1 MEKVVLLTG
10 AAGGIGKATG
20 KALAQE
26 GMILVLT
33 DVKEEEVKE
42 LAEELGKLTPTLPLY
57 LDVTE
62 PSCCAE
68 AVRKSLDNFGR
79 IDILINNAGIT
90 KDRLLMRM
98 NEEDWR
104 KVLEVN
110 LYGAFN
116 CSKAV
121 VKCMM
126 RQRRG
131 KIINISSIVACM
143 GNVGQV
149 NYAASKAGLIGL
161 TKAMARELAPFGITV
176 NCILPGFIHTE
187 MTMRISAEM
196 KEKIKERIPLGRF
209 GEAEDVAELVRFLAK
224 DASNYMT
231 GATIIVDGG
240 LSLL

>member
-1 MEKVVLLTG
+1 
-10 AAGGIGKATG
+10 
-20 KALAQE
+20 
-26 GMILVLT
+26 
-33 DVKEEEVKE
+33 
-42 LAEELGKLTPTLPLY
+42 
-57 LDVTE
+57 
-62 PSCCAE
+62 
-68 AVRKSLDNFGR
+68 
-79 IDILINNAGIT
+79 
-90 KDRLLMRM
+90 
-98 NEEDWR
+98 
-104 KVLEVN
+104 
-110 LYGAFN
+110 
-116 CSKAV
+116 
-121 VKCMM
+121 MM